1 MQIIRVDGVDAARF
15 ARFHELIR
23 TVRGRDSAY
32 PAVMGLDEARVL
44 FTGNHRDIRRSGL
57 AAVDGDTWLG
67 VAWLDEELLENTDIL
82 EVEVVVDHAHRR
94 RGVGSR
100 LLAAAEEYARDQ
112 GRTSLLGEVLAPYD
126 ASSVASAG
134 TAFAEHHGFVRK
146 HLELHQVMELPA
158 PAAALYAISAR
169 IAPQY
174 ASYRLVQWDD
184 DCPEEWIDEFC
195 ALLSLMGHEVP
206 LGDLEI
212 EAAVW
217 TPERLR
223 SAEARRHKQ
232 GRFCSTTVAAAP
244 DGGLA
249 AYSQLGGADSQPG
262 QLYQWDTM
270 VRPEHRGHRL
280 GMAVKLPN
288 IHAMQ
293 ARLGGASAVVHTY
306 NAPGNAAMIA
316 VNDRLGFR
324 AVENLCEYQRGV
336 TLAG

>member
-1 MQIIRVDGVDAARF
+1 
-15 ARFHELIR
+15 
-23 TVRGRDSAY
+23 
-32 PAVMGLDEARVL
+32 
-44 FTGNHRDIRRSGL
+44 
-57 AAVDGDTWLG
+57 
-67 VAWLDEELLENTDIL
+67 
-82 EVEVVVDHAHRR
+82 
-94 RGVGSR
+94 
-100 LLAAAEEYARDQ
+100 
-112 GRTSLLGEVLAPYD
+112 
-126 ASSVASAG
+126 
-134 TAFAEHHGFVRK
+134 
-146 HLELHQVMELPA
+146 
-158 PAAALYAISAR
+158 
-169 IAPQY
+169 
-174 ASYRLVQWDD
+174 
-184 DCPEEWIDEFC
+184 
-195 ALLSLMGHEVP
+195 
-206 LGDLEI
+206 
-212 EAAVW
+212 VW

-232 GRFCSTTVAAAP
+232 GRFSSTTVAVAP

-270 VRPEHRGHRL
+270 VQPEHRGHRL

-288 IHAMQ
+288 IHAVQ